1 MRPLAKPERPD
12 EPDQGRRGRSLA
24 GWTDVQSALA
34 FAQSLDAR
42 LISYSCLS
50 AALKH
55 VDLLI
60 LYLY

>member
-24 GWTDVQSALA
+24 GWTDVQSAFA

-42 LISYSCLS
+42 LKFSFLNY
-50 AALKH
+50 ALKH
-55 VDLLI
+55 VYLLI
-60 LYLY
+60 VYLY